1 MWCLALVL
9 NHRDQPYSVLE
20 DIGVLQRQRAL
31 CSSHI
36 ISELPRSLEPP
47 GQGLETPNS
56 PQRAWIEKDLLF
68 FFSFM
73 LLD

>member
-1 MWCLALVL
+1 MVPGA
-9 NHRDQPYSVLE
+9 RSEP
-20 DIGVLQRQRAL
+20 QRPAIFGPGRYRGIAKAL

-36 ISELPRSLEPP
+36 ISELPRSLEPR
-47 GQGLETPNS
+47 GQGLETPNR

>member
-1 MWCLALVL
+1 MVPGT
-9 NHRDQPYSVLE
+9 RSEP
-20 DIGVLQRQRAL
+20 QRPAIFGPGRYRGIAKQRAL

-36 ISELPRSLEPP
+36 ISELHRSLEPP